1 MNENMKKKM
10 YIEPKMEVSMME
22 NEALMRPASPG
33 VEDGYD
39 PGAPKRV
46 VTPTNPVAPADTVQV
61 F

>member
-10 YIEPKMEVSMME
+10 YKEPKMVVDAIGSDTFVMLQPS
-22 NEALMRPASPG
+22 NSN
-33 VEDGYD
+33 VE
-39 PGAPKRV
+39 PNFAPKRV

>member
-33 VEDGYD
+33 VEGGYD
-39 PGAPKRV
+39 PAPKRV
-46 VTPTNPVAPADTVQV
+46 VTPTNPVAAADTVQV